1 MKAPRYR
8 LAFDR
13 IRCGA
18 LRRIGW
24 DVNLLKSA
32 ASVEVLHPGEQ
43 TSTPKAI
50 ALPGQYDRVRACAF
64 GRTPEL
70 EIAEL
75 QGAPRTIGPTLRYEL
90 RDVLAANGILYGRGK
105 QKYFNRLS
113 TAEVPRD
120 WPELDDVGLRSSFVG
135 CQFFGHWLRDDC
147 ATHLLTV
154 DSSTTVSMPTPAWP
168 DRRAYLDLFKQE
180 YAELDHAYIRRLFLF
195 EDISQNAH
203 KVERFRSLRTRM
215 QTTAGMKKGD
225 NQIVYIKRGGSG
237 KRRALLNE
245 NELIDA
251 MSARGVH
258 IAQPEEHS
266 ADRLISA
273 LYGARIVI
281 SIEGSQLS
289 HALYTIRDA
298 GGILVIQ
305 PPNRFFNSHMDWAR
319 ALGIHYA
326 VTVGQERQ
334 DGFHLPVDDLL
345 RTIDLLDAAVSQNK
359 N

>member
-1 MKAPRYR
+1 MTAQR
-8 LAFDR
+8 ATFER
-13 IRCGA
+13 IRCGI
-18 LRRIGW
+18 LRRLGCDI
-24 DVNLLKSA
+24 DLIKSA
-32 ASVEVLHPGEQ
+32 VAVEFLHTGEQ
-43 TSTPKAI
+43 ISAPKAI

-64 GRTPEL
+64 GRSRKL
-70 EIAEL
+70 EIAQL
-75 QGAPRTIGPTLRYEL
+75 QGAPRAIGPTVRYEL
-90 RDVLAANGILYGRGK
+90 RDVLVANGILYGRGK

-113 TAEVPRD
+113 AAEVPRE
-120 WPELDDVGLRSSFVG
+120 WPKLDEVGLRSSFVG

-147 ATHLLTV
+147 ATHLLAA
-154 DSSTTVSMPTPAWP
+154 DSPTTVSMPTPPWP
-168 DRRAYLDLFKQE
+168 DRRAYLDLFGQE
-180 YAELDHAYIRRLFLF
+180 YAELDYAHIRRLILF

-215 QTTAGMKKGD
+215 QTTAGMKEGD
-225 NQIVYIKRGGSG
+225 NEIVYIKRGGSG

-298 GGILVIQ
+298 GAILVIQ

-334 DGFHLPVDDLL
+334 SGFHLPVDDLL
-345 RTIDLLDAAVSQNK
+345 RTIDLLDART
-359 N
+359 